1 MRKRLLA
8 VLLIVCV
15 MAGMLYLGNENEYVG
30 KEEEISTL
38 FRDKETI
45 YFWYSDEALTDFIA
59 SAAVAFGEEKDVRVI
74 PVLTS
79 DSEYLEALNQ
89 ASLHSTQIPDAFIL
103 SNDSLEK
110 AYLSGLASR
119 ITDEAGICNEEH
131 FPGTA
136 LSAVTYKDKLV
147 AYPYY
152 YETSALLY
160 NKTYLEAWTAEQL
173 QKAAEGDGEEG
184 MDDAGED
191 AADASTA
198 DNADASTADNA
209 DDTDASGEMEATED
223 TLTVTPEQIA
233 AGIPANM
240 DEMLAFADNY
250 DAPENVEAVLRWDVS
265 DIFYNYFFVGNYMVV
280 GGECGD
286 DETVVDI
293 SNEAVKQCLQV
304 YQNLNQF
311 FYIESDS
318 VSYDSVVQD
327 FIDGKIVFTIA
338 TTDVLTKLKQAKE
351 EGTFPY
357 EYGIAML
364 PGPSAELQAK
374 SLSVTNCVVVNGYSE
389 HRALA
394 NEFAAFLTNEYYD
407 NLYERTGKVSAN
419 LAANAG
425 NEDLQVFMEE
435 YKHAGS
441 LPKMIETSNFWIQ
454 LEILFSKVW
463 EGEDA
468 AGLLQELSDRITTQL
483 Q

>member
-119 ITDEAGICNEEH
+119 ITDEAGICNEDH

-152 YETSALLY
+152 YKTSALLY

-173 QKAAEGDGEEG
+173 QKVAEGDGEEAT
-184 MDDAGED
+184 DDTGED
-191 AADASTA
+191 AA
-198 DNADASTADNA
+198 DNADASGEEG
-209 DDTDASGEMEATED
+209 DTGEIEATED
-223 TLTVTPEQIA
+223 TLTVTPEQLE

-286 DETVVDI
+286 DETAVDI
-293 SNEAVKQCLQV
+293 NNEAVKQCLEV

-327 FIDGKIVFTIA
+327 FINGKIVFTIA
-338 TTDVLTKLKQAKE
+338 TTDVLAKLKQAKE

-364 PGPSAELQAK
+364 PGPGAELQAK

-389 HRALA
+389 HRELA

-468 AGLLQELSDRITTQL
+468 AGLLQELSDKITTQL

>member
-173 QKAAEGDGEEG
+173 QKVAEGDGEEG

-191 AADASTA
+191 AADASAA
-198 DNADASTADNA
+198 DNADASAT

-286 DETVVDI
+286 DETAVDI

>member
-45 YFWYSDEALTDFIA
+45 YFWYSDEELTDFIA
-59 SAAVAFGEEKDVRVI
+59 SAAVAFGAEKDVRVI

-119 ITDEAGICNEEH
+119 ITDEAGICNEDH
-131 FPGTA
+131 FPETA

-152 YETSALLY
+152 YQTSALLY

-173 QKAAEGDGEEG
+173 QKAAEADGE
-184 MDDAGED
+184 
-191 AADASTA
+191 
-198 DNADASTADNA
+198 
-209 DDTDASGEMEATED
+209 EATED
-223 TLTVTPEQIA
+223 TLTVTPEQLE

-286 DETVVDI
+286 DETAVDI
-293 SNEAVKQCLQV
+293 NNEAVKQCLEV

-327 FIDGKIVFTIA
+327 FIDGKIVFTIV
-338 TTDVLTKLKQAKE
+338 TTDVLTKLKQAEE

-389 HRALA
+389 HRELA

-468 AGLLQELSDRITTQL
+468 AGLLQELSDKITTQL

>member
-30 KEEEISTL
+30 KEEEISSL

-59 SAAVAFGEEKDVRVI
+59 SAAVAFGAEKDVRVI

-119 ITDEAGICNEEH
+119 ITDEAGICNEDH
-131 FPGTA
+131 FPETA

-152 YETSALLY
+152 YQTSALLY

-173 QKAAEGDGEEG
+173 QKAAEADGEEATEDTG
-184 MDDAGED
+184 GDA
-191 AADASTA
+191 A
-198 DNADASTADNA
+198 DNADASGEEG
-209 DDTDASGEMEATED
+209 DAGEMEVTED
-223 TLTVTPEQIA
+223 TLTVTPEQLE

-286 DETVVDI
+286 DETAVDI
-293 SNEAVKQCLQV
+293 NNEAVKQCLEV

-327 FIDGKIVFTIA
+327 FIDGKIVFTIV
-338 TTDVLTKLKQAKE
+338 TTDVLTKLKQAEE

-389 HRALA
+389 HRELA
-394 NEFAAFLTNEYYD
+394 NEFATFLTNEYYD

-435 YKHAGS
+435 YKNAGS

-468 AGLLQELSDRITTQL
+468 AGLLQELSDKITTQL

>member
-119 ITDEAGICNEEH
+119 ITDEAGICNEDH
-131 FPGTA
+131 FPETA

-173 QKAAEGDGEEG
+173 QKAAEGDGEEA

-198 DNADASTADNA
+198 DNADASTT

-286 DETVVDI
+286 DETAVDI
-293 SNEAVKQCLQV
+293 NNEAVKQCLQV

-389 HRALA
+389 HRELA

>member
-59 SAAVAFGEEKDVRVI
+59 SAAVAFGAEKDVRVI

-119 ITDEAGICNEEH
+119 ITDEAGICNEDH
-131 FPGTA
+131 FPETA

-152 YETSALLY
+152 YQTSALLY

-173 QKAAEGDGEEG
+173 QKAAEADGEEAA
-184 MDDAGED
+184 DDTGED
-191 AADASTA
+191 AA
-198 DNADASTADNA
+198 DNADASGEEG
-209 DDTDASGEMEATED
+209 DTGEIEATED
-223 TLTVTPEQIA
+223 TLTVTPEQLE

-286 DETVVDI
+286 DETAVDI
-293 SNEAVKQCLQV
+293 
-304 YQNLNQF
+304 NL
-311 FYIESDS
+311 
-318 VSYDSVVQD
+318 
-327 FIDGKIVFTIA
+327 
-338 TTDVLTKLKQAKE
+338 
-351 EGTFPY
+351 
-357 EYGIAML
+357 
-364 PGPSAELQAK
+364 
-374 SLSVTNCVVVNGYSE
+374 SLI
-389 HRALA
+389 H
-394 NEFAAFLTNEYYD
+394 
-407 NLYERTGKVSAN
+407 
-419 LAANAG
+419 
-425 NEDLQVFMEE
+425 
-435 YKHAGS
+435 
-441 LPKMIETSNFWIQ
+441 I
-454 LEILFSKVW
+454 
-463 EGEDA
+463 
-468 AGLLQELSDRITTQL
+468 
-483 Q
+483 

>member
-119 ITDEAGICNEEH
+119 ITDEAGICNEDH

-152 YETSALLY
+152 YKTSALLY

-173 QKAAEGDGEEG
+173 QKAAEGDGEEAT
-184 MDDAGED
+184 DDTGED
-191 AADASTA
+191 AA
-198 DNADASTADNA
+198 DNADASGEEG
-209 DDTDASGEMEATED
+209 DTGEIEATED
-223 TLTVTPEQIA
+223 TLTVTPEQLE

-286 DETVVDI
+286 DETAVDI
-293 SNEAVKQCLQV
+293 NNEAVKQCLEV

-338 TTDVLTKLKQAKE
+338 TTDVLAKLKQAKE

-364 PGPSAELQAK
+364 PGPGAELKAK

-389 HRALA
+389 HRELA

-468 AGLLQELSDRITTQL
+468 AGLLQELSDKITTQL

>member
-59 SAAVAFGEEKDVRVI
+59 SAAVAFGAEKDVRVI

-119 ITDEAGICNEEH
+119 ITDEAGICNEDH
-131 FPGTA
+131 FPETA

-152 YETSALLY
+152 YQTSALLY

-173 QKAAEGDGEEG
+173 QKAAEADGE
-184 MDDAGED
+184 
-191 AADASTA
+191 
-198 DNADASTADNA
+198 
-209 DDTDASGEMEATED
+209 EATED
-223 TLTVTPEQIA
+223 TLTVTPEQLE

-286 DETVVDI
+286 DETAVDI
-293 SNEAVKQCLQV
+293 NNEAVKQCLEV

-327 FIDGKIVFTIA
+327 FIDGKIVFTIV
-338 TTDVLTKLKQAKE
+338 TTDVLTKLKQAEE

-389 HRALA
+389 HRELA

-468 AGLLQELSDRITTQL
+468 AGLLQELSDKITTQL

>member
-59 SAAVAFGEEKDVRVI
+59 SAAVAFGKEKDVRVI

-119 ITDEAGICNEEH
+119 ITDEAGICNEDH

-152 YETSALLY
+152 YKTSALLY

-173 QKAAEGDGEEG
+173 QKAAEGDGEEA
-184 MDDAGED
+184 MDDTGED
-191 AADASTA
+191 AA
-198 DNADASTADNA
+198 DNADASGEEG
-209 DDTDASGEMEATED
+209 DTGEIEATED
-223 TLTVTPEQIA
+223 TLTVTPEQLE

-286 DETVVDI
+286 DETAVDI
-293 SNEAVKQCLQV
+293 NNEAVKQCLEV

-318 VSYDSVVQD
+318 VSYESVVQD

-338 TTDVLTKLKQAKE
+338 TTDVLAKLKQAKE

-364 PGPSAELQAK
+364 PGPGAELKAK

-389 HRALA
+389 HRELA

-468 AGLLQELSDRITTQL
+468 AGLLQELSDKITTQL

>member
-8 VLLIVCV
+8 VLLIICV
-15 MAGMLYLGNENEYVG
+15 ITGMLYIGNEKTSTG
-30 KEEEISTL
+30 AEEEKINL
-38 FRDKETI
+38 FTDKETL
-45 YFWYSDEALTDFIA
+45 YFWYSDDSLTDYIA
-59 SAAVAFGEEKDVRVI
+59 SAAVTFGEKKDVRVI

-89 ASLHSTQIPDAFIL
+89 ASLHSGQIPDAYIL

-110 AYLSGLASR
+110 AYLSGLASV
-119 ITDEAGICNEEH
+119 ITDKSSLCTTGH
-131 FPGTA
+131 FPETA
-136 LSAVTYKDKLV
+136 LLAATYHDKLV
-147 AYPYY
+147 AYPFY

-160 NKTYLEAWTAEQL
+160 NKTYLTEWTAEQL
-173 QKAAEGDGEEG
+173 KKAEETAGEEDTAEEDDGDISEIEDAEGEIAGEEL
-184 MDDAGED
+184 
-191 AADASTA
+191 
-198 DNADASTADNA
+198 
-209 DDTDASGEMEATED
+209 
-223 TLTVTPEQIA
+223 LTVTPQQLA

-265 DIFYNYFFVGNYMVV
+265 DIFYNYFFTGNYMIV

-286 DETVVDI
+286 DE
-293 SNEAVKQCLQV
+293 NEINIDNEEVSKCLQV

-327 FIDGKIVFTIA
+327 FIDGKIVFTIV
-338 TTDVLTKLKQAKE
+338 TTDVLKKLNEAKE
-351 EGTFPY
+351 AGEFPY
-357 EYGIAML
+357 EYGIALL
-364 PGPSAELQAK
+364 PDPSAELK
-374 SLSVTNCVVVNGYSE
+374 GRSLSVTSCVVINGYSE
-389 HRALA
+389 HQELA
-394 NEFAAFLTNEYYD
+394 NEFAAFLTGSYYD
-407 NLYERTGKVSAN
+407 DLYERTGKVSAN

-425 NEDLQVFMEE
+425 NVDLAVFMEE
-435 YKHAGS
+435 YKKAGS

-468 AGLLQELSDRITTQL
+468 AGLLRELSEKITTQL
-483 Q
+483 QK

>member
-119 ITDEAGICNEEH
+119 ITDEAGICNEDH

-152 YETSALLY
+152 YKTSALLY

-173 QKAAEGDGEEG
+173 QKVAEGDGEEAT
-184 MDDAGED
+184 DDTGED
-191 AADASTA
+191 AA
-198 DNADASTADNA
+198 DNADASGEEG
-209 DDTDASGEMEATED
+209 DTGEIEATED
-223 TLTVTPEQIA
+223 TLTVTPEQLE

-286 DETVVDI
+286 DETAVDI
-293 SNEAVKQCLQV
+293 NNEAVKQCLEV

-338 TTDVLTKLKQAKE
+338 TTDVLAKLKQAKE

-364 PGPSAELQAK
+364 PGPGAELRAK

-389 HRALA
+389 HRELA

-468 AGLLQELSDRITTQL
+468 AGLLQELSDKITTQL

>member
-59 SAAVAFGEEKDVRVI
+59 SAAVAFGAEKDVRVI

-119 ITDEAGICNEEH
+119 ITDEAGICNEDH

-173 QKAAEGDGEEG
+173 QKAAEGDGEEA
-184 MDDAGED
+184 MD
-191 AADASTA
+191 
-198 DNADASTADNA
+198 
-209 DDTDASGEMEATED
+209 D
-223 TLTVTPEQIA
+223 TLTVTPEQIE

-286 DETVVDI
+286 DETAVDI
-293 SNEAVKQCLQV
+293 NNEAVKQCLQV